1 MSLSEAFAVVIR
13 ALRQNSGMS
22 QDDLSLLDRSY
33 LSRVERGKGNVSIE
47 MLLRISKMLDAE
59 PTVLMLLTT
68 SLLSEEATDAALERI
83 SRKLETLKETG
94 VLELIS
100 SGGRPRQHG
109 RPSNLAASE
118 RLKFAPQLKQKGLSN
133 SEIARELDV
142 SKSTVQRYLAKPP
155 HER

>member
-13 ALRQNSGMS
+13 ALRQKSGMS

-47 MLLRISKMLDAE
+47 MLLKISKMLDAE
-59 PTVLMLLTT
+59 PAVLMLLTT
-68 SLLSEEATDAALERI
+68 SLLSEEATDVALARI

-94 VLELIS
+94 VIELIS

-118 RLKFAPQLKQKGLSN
+118 RLKLAPQLKQKGLSN

-142 SKSTVQRYLAKPP
+142 SKSTVQRYLAKAP
-155 HER
+155 H

>member
-1 MSLSEAFAVVIR
+1 MSLSEAFAAVVR
-13 ALRQNSGMS
+13 ALRQKSGMS

-47 MLLRISKMLDAE
+47 MLLKISKMLDAE
-59 PTVLMLLTT
+59 PTVLMFLTT
-68 SLLSEEATDAALERI
+68 SLLSEEAADVALERV
-83 SRKLETLKETG
+83 SRKLEALKETG
-94 VLELIS
+94 VIELIS

-118 RLKFAPQLKQKGLSN
+118 RLKLAPHLKQKGLSN

-142 SKSTVQRYLAKPP
+142 SKSTVQRYLAKAP
-155 HER
+155 H

>member
-47 MLLRISKMLDAE
+47 MLLKISKMLDTE

-68 SLLSEEATDAALERI
+68 SCLSEEATDVALERI
-83 SRKLETLKETG
+83 SRKLEALKETG
-94 VLELIS
+94 VIELIS
-100 SGGRPRQHG
+100 SGGRPRRHG

-118 RLKFAPQLKQKGLSN
+118 RLKLAPQLKQKGLSN

-142 SKSTVQRYLAKPP
+142 SKSTVQRFLAKVP
-155 HER
+155 H

>member
-1 MSLSEAFAVVIR
+1 M
-13 ALRQNSGMS
+13 
-22 QDDLSLLDRSY
+22 
-33 LSRVERGKGNVSIE
+33 ERGKGNVSIE
-47 MLLRISKMLDAE
+47 MLLKISKMLDAE

-68 SLLSEEATDAALERI
+68 SLLSEEATDVALERI
-83 SRKLETLKETG
+83 SGKLEALKETG
-94 VLELIS
+94 VIELIS

-142 SKSTVQRYLAKPP
+142 SKSTVQRYLAKAS
-155 HER
+155 H

>member
-13 ALRQNSGMS
+13 ALRQKSGMS

-68 SLLSEEATDAALERI
+68 SLLSEQATDVALERI
-83 SRKLETLKETG
+83 SRKQETLKETG
-94 VLELIS
+94 VIELIS

-118 RLKFAPQLKQKGLSN
+118 RLKLAPQLKQKGLSN

-142 SKSTVQRYLAKPP
+142 SKSTVQRYLAKAS
-155 HER
+155 H

>member
-1 MSLSEAFAVVIR
+1 MSLSEAFAAVVR
-13 ALRQNSGMS
+13 ALRQKSGMS
-22 QDDLSLLDRSY
+22 QDDLPLIDRSY

-47 MLLRISKMLDAE
+47 MLLKISKMLDAE

-68 SLLSEEATDAALERI
+68 SLLSEEATDVALERL
-83 SRKLETLKETG
+83 SRKLEMLKETG
-94 VLELIS
+94 VIELIS

-118 RLKFAPQLKQKGLSN
+118 RLKLAPQLKQKGLSN

-142 SKSTVQRYLAKPP
+142 SKSTVQRYLAKAP
-155 HER
+155 H

>member
-13 ALRQNSGMS
+13 ALRQKSGMS

-68 SLLSEEATDAALERI
+68 SLLSEQATDVALERI

-94 VLELIS
+94 VIELIS

-118 RLKFAPQLKQKGLSN
+118 RLKLAPQLKQKGLSN
-133 SEIARELDV
+133 SEIARLI
-142 SKSTVQRYLAKPP
+142 KILQT
-155 HER
+155 

>member
-13 ALRQNSGMS
+13 ALRQKSGMS

-47 MLLRISKMLDAE
+47 MLLKISKMLDAE

-68 SLLSEEATDAALERI
+68 SLLSEEATDVALGRI
-83 SRKLETLKETG
+83 SGKLETLKETG
-94 VLELIS
+94 VIELIS

-109 RPSNLAASE
+109 RPSNLAARE
-118 RLKFAPQLKQKGLSN
+118 RLKLAPQLKQKGLSN

-142 SKSTVQRYLAKPP
+142 SKSTVQRYLAKPSN
-155 HER
+155 

>member
-1 MSLSEAFAVVIR
+1 MSLSEAFATVVR
-13 ALRQNSGMS
+13 ALRQTSGMS
-22 QDDLSLLDRSY
+22 QDDLPLIDRSY

-47 MLLRISKMLDAE
+47 MLLKISKMLDAE

-68 SLLSEEATDAALERI
+68 SLLSEESTDVALERI
-83 SRKLETLKETG
+83 SGKLEALKETG
-94 VLELIS
+94 VIELIS

-118 RLKFAPQLKQKGLSN
+118 RLKLAPQLKQKGLSN

-142 SKSTVQRYLAKPP
+142 SKSTVQRFLAKTP
-155 HER
+155 H

>member
-13 ALRQNSGMS
+13 ALRHKSGMS

-47 MLLRISKMLDAE
+47 MLLKISKMLDAD

-68 SLLSEEATDAALERI
+68 SLLSEEATDVALERI

-94 VLELIS
+94 VIELIS

-109 RPSNLAASE
+109 RPTNLAASE
-118 RLKFAPQLKQKGLSN
+118 RLKLAPQLKQKGLSN

-142 SKSTVQRYLAKPP
+142 SKSTVQRYLTKAP
-155 HER
+155 H

>member
-13 ALRQNSGMS
+13 ALRQKSGMS

-47 MLLRISKMLDAE
+47 MLLKISKMLDAE

-68 SLLSEEATDAALERI
+68 SLLSEEAADVALERV

-94 VLELIS
+94 VIELIS
-100 SGGRPRQHG
+100 SGGRPRQHA

-118 RLKFAPQLKQKGLSN
+118 RLKLAPYLKQKGLSN

-142 SKSTVQRYLAKPP
+142 SKSTVQRYLAKAP
-155 HER
+155 H

>member
-13 ALRQNSGMS
+13 ALRQKSGMS

-47 MLLRISKMLDAE
+47 MLLKISKMLDAE

-68 SLLSEEATDAALERI
+68 ALLSDEATDVAWERM

-94 VLELIS
+94 VIELIS

-118 RLKFAPQLKQKGLSN
+118 RLKLAPQLKQKGLSN
-133 SEIARELDV
+133 AQIARELDV
-142 SKSTVQRYLAKPP
+142 SKSTVQRYLAKAPD
-155 HER
+155 

>member
-13 ALRQNSGMS
+13 ALRQKSGMS

-47 MLLRISKMLDAE
+47 MLLKISKMLDAE

-68 SLLSEEATDAALERI
+68 SLLSEEAADVALERV

-94 VLELIS
+94 VIELIS

-118 RLKFAPQLKQKGLSN
+118 RLKLAPHLKQKGLSN

-142 SKSTVQRYLAKPP
+142 SKSTVQRYLANAP
-155 HER
+155 H

>member
-47 MLLRISKMLDAE
+47 MLLKISKMLDAE

-68 SLLSEEATDAALERI
+68 SLLSEEAADAVLERI

-142 SKSTVQRYLAKPP
+142 SKSTVQRYLAKAS
-155 HER
+155 H

>member
-13 ALRQNSGMS
+13 ALRQKSGMS

-47 MLLRISKMLDAE
+47 MLLKISKMLDAE

-68 SLLSEEATDAALERI
+68 SLLSEEPTDVALERI
-83 SRKLETLKETG
+83 SGKVDTLKETG
-94 VLELIS
+94 VIELIS

-118 RLKFAPQLKQKGLSN
+118 RLKLAPQMKLKGLSN

-142 SKSTVQRYLAKPP
+142 SKSTVQRYLAKVP
-155 HER
+155 H

>member
-1 MSLSEAFAVVIR
+1 MSLGEAFAVVIR
-13 ALRQNSGMS
+13 ALRQKSGMS

-47 MLLRISKMLDAE
+47 MLLKISKMLDAE

-68 SLLSEEATDAALERI
+68 SLLSEEATDVALERI
-83 SRKLETLKETG
+83 SGKLETLKETG
-94 VLELIS
+94 VIELIS
-100 SGGRPRQHG
+100 SGGRPRQIG

-118 RLKFAPQLKQKGLSN
+118 RLKLAPQMKQKGLSN

-142 SKSTVQRYLAKPP
+142 SKSTVQRYLAKAP
-155 HER
+155 H